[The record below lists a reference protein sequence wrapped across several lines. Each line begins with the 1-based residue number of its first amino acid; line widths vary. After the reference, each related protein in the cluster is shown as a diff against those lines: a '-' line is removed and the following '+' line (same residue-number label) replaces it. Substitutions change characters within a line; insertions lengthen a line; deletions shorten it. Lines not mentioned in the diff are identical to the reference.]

1 MKLFGMR
8 KAAVGKPKFFIETLG
23 VDDQRIFLPFSN
35 RAAVIER
42 IVGITAKLALLRA
55 SVRVNNPV
63 VVIAATDEDK
73 DALAI
78 AVLNKLYSVRKL
90 ELPRPTGRHA
100 I

>member
-1 MKLFGMR
+1 MTPCFYIACLP
-8 KAAVGKPKFFIETLG
+8 VGLG
-23 VDDQRIFLPFSN
+23 NSSFLTEYS
-35 RAAVIER
+35 
-42 IVGITAKLALLRA
+42 LLRTAIA
-55 SVRVNNPV
+55 SASLSSSVAAITTTGLFTRTDARVNNPV

-78 AVLNKLYSVRKL
+78 AVQNKLYSVRKL